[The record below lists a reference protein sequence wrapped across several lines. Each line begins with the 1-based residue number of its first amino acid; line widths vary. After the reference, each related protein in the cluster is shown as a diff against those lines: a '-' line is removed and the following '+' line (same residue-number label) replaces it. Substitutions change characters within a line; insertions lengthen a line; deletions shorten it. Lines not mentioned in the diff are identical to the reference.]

1 MPGTDDLM
9 AGYSNSI
16 GGLMAGHNSMVS
28 GLMANYNAG
37 GGSGGGFMAGPAF
50 TPGPGVSYGPGPM
63 NSGGSGGGM
72 PGMFGMESD
81 DPETQ
86 RKLLI
91 KRRLKS
97 GKMDGKTPGMPDLP
111 FGDGFQMPNMG
122 GLMQQQPMQPMG
134 QEFEQG
140 GDAPSQPP
148 RRKIRGYS
156 NPAARSTKVPFGGA
170 FANGGIAPAG
180 KVSLV
185 GERGPEL
192 IMPTGP
198 TKVVPMR
205 PDPRNPALMRPAT
218 DFNPVN
224 GRYSEFDGKSR
235 TDYFGGAMQPGKQG
249 RVYDE
254 LRTAAVGKPMGPDA
268 RSFSH
273 PQGQNFAG
281 PAAPPR
287 SIDAAF
293 SQPTAAPQG
302 SDGRLVASSNG
313 GVKWQQGSGPGFGPP
328 PQSRAPTMRP
338 IDAAFT
344 DNSLS
349 GRASARDGAVRTGS
363 LSERGATPV
372 GSGRMTP
379 ERRLKMLSRRAWTRG
394 DDSAV
399 AGLTQAASSIEQR
412 GIDRAFQAGQQG
424 AQQNFMRE
432 RDATNFQQGMQMWNL
447 DRSFQLDAEGRR
459 NQAAL
464 DAEGRRNQRGDAE
477 WTRSRDAELEDRK
490 NSAIDAPF
498 TMMDPSGKFVIPG
511 VKTRGGDFKPMGGA
525 YPVKEANAGP
535 TPAEVNQMRQDADT
549 RGYDMVQLPSGEWKL
564 QRKLQPADGGSET
577 TVYDADGKATQRTVR
592 TPKGGSTSSKG
603 TGYW

>member
-63 NSGGSGGGM
+63 NNTGRWTPNGLPGS
-72 PGMFGMESD
+72 SWD
-81 DPETQ
+81 N
-86 RKLLI
+86 
-91 KRRLKS
+91 
-97 GKMDGKTPGMPDLP
+97 P
-111 FGDGFQMPNMG
+111 FGSGFQMPTMG
-122 GLMQQQPMQPMG
+122 GLMQQQPMQQPMMP
-134 QEFEQG
+134 QEQQPMQQPMEQG
-140 GDAPSQPP
+140 YDDNGMRRSDG
-148 RRKIRGYS
+148 RRKVRGFS
-156 NPAARSTKVPFGGA
+156 NPAARPTTQGTMPFGG
-170 FANGGIAPAG
+170 FRANGGPVMPG
-180 KVSLV
+180 FQYLG
-185 GERGPEL
+185 GEFEEEL
-192 IMPTGP
+192 LT
-198 TKVVPMR
+198 
-205 PDPRNPALMRPAT
+205 
-218 DFNPVN
+218 
-224 GRYSEFDGKSR
+224 DGKSK
-235 TDYFGGAMQPGKQG
+235 QVIGKNG
-249 RVYDE
+249 PE
-254 LRTAAVGKPMGPDA
+254 MFTPKKPAVVIPKMPMA
-268 RSFSH
+268 RSDYINLDRASQMKAENGMANMRQRNAMRPGGSQFS
-273 PQGQNFAG
+273 G
-281 PAAPPR
+281 PLMPTA

-293 SQPTAAPQG
+293 SQPTAPQG

-313 GVKWQQGSGPGFGPP
+313 GVKWQQGSGAGFGAP
-328 PQSRAPTMRP
+328 PQSRAPAMRP

-349 GRASARDGAVRTGS
+349 GRASSRDGAVRTGS

-372 GSGRMTP
+372 GSGGMTP
-379 ERRLKMLSRRAWTRG
+379 ERRMKMLARRAWTRG

-399 AGLTQAASSIEQR
+399 AGLTQASFGMEQR

-424 AQQNFMRE
+424 EQRDFMRE
-432 RDATNFQQGMQMWNL
+432 RDATNHAQGMQMWNL

-464 DAEGRRNQRGDAE
+464 DAEQRRNTRSDQE
-477 WTRSRDAELEDRK
+477 WTRNRDAELEDRK

-498 TMMDPSGKFVIPG
+498 TMTDPSGKFVIPG

-564 QRKLQPADGGSET
+564 QRKLQPSDQGSET
-577 TVYDADGKATQRTVR
+577 TVYDADGKPTQRTVR
-592 TPKGGSTSSKG
+592 TPRGGSAGSKG

>member
-1 MPGTDDLM
+1 MPGTENLM

-37 GGSGGGFMAGPAF
+37 GGSGGQAMAGQAWALP
-50 TPGPGVSYGPGPM
+50 PGVSYGPGPM

-91 KRRLKS
+91 KRRLKM

-111 FGDGFQMPNMG
+111 FGGFRAKG
-122 GLMQQQPMQPMG
+122 GPVRPGFKYLG
-134 QEFEQG
+134 GEFEEELLT
-140 GDAPSQPP
+140 D
-148 RRKIRGYS
+148 
-156 NPAARSTKVPFGGA
+156 
-170 FANGGIAPAG
+170 G
-180 KVSLV
+180 KKTQVI
-185 GERGPEL
+185 GRNGPEL
-192 IMPTGP
+192 FTP
-198 TKVVPMR
+198 TKPAVVIPNAGKKM
-205 PDPRNPALMRPAT
+205 PSAANPI
-218 DFNPVN
+218 N
-224 GRYSEFDGKSR
+224 GLDSYFDGKSR
-235 TDYFGGAMQPGKQG
+235 TDFFGGAMKPGKQG
-249 RVYDE
+249 RAYDE
-254 LRTAAVGKPMGPDA
+254 IRAEANGKAPAADP

-293 SQPTAAPQG
+293 SQPAAAPSG
-302 SDGRLVASSNG
+302 GEGRLVASSNG
-313 GVKWQQGSGPGFGPP
+313 GVKWQAGSGAGFGAP
-328 PQSRAPTMRP
+328 PQSSTPAMRP

-344 DNSLS
+344 DPPQLVRSGAKTVNANQGGPLS
-349 GRASARDGAVRTGS
+349 GRGTAGLQTGS
-363 LSERGATPV
+363 LSMRGATPV
-372 GSGRMTP
+372 GRSANNPQRIAEQM
-379 ERRLKMLSRRAWTRG
+379 RRRG
-394 DDSAV
+394 DP
-399 AGLTQAASSIEQR
+399 
-412 GIDRAFQAGQQG
+412 RAIMQMGMQQQG
-424 AQQNFMRE
+424 MDFARE
-432 RDATNFQQGMQMWNL
+432 RDANNFQQQQQRDATNHAQGMQMWNL

-498 TMMDPSGKFVIPG
+498 TMTDPSGKFVIPG

-564 QRKLQPADGGSET
+564 QRKLQPSDQGSET
-577 TVYDADGKATQRTVR
+577 TVYDADGKPTQRTVR
-592 TPKGGSTSSKG
+592 TPRGGSAGSKG